1 MTELNS
7 FKKVDKKI
15 QRMLWNEYQRHSEMR
30 MHTMT
35 VMIYHNVLVVM
46 QCVWALFVAVL
57 HRDAWTRMAPP
68 F

>member
-1 MTELNS
+1 M
-7 FKKVDKKI
+7 V
-15 QRMLWNEYQRHSEMR
+15 WNEYQRHSEMR

-46 QCVWALFVAVL
+46 QRVWALFVAVL